1 MKKLLFLGACLV
13 ALASS
18 PAMAQTGGA
27 QVVVV
32 QVSFWASAGQILIS
46 RGEDKTEVISV
57 KKDKNQ
63 GFATEACQKVIAKL
77 YQEGYAIKSTF
88 SDGVSNESILVFIKE
103 K

>member
-13 ALASS
+13 ALTSS

-27 QVVVV
+27 DVVVV
-32 QVSFWASAGQILIS
+32 QVSFGGAGGQILIS
-46 RGEDKTEVISV
+46 RGEGKTEVIAV

-63 GFATEACQKVIAKL
+63 GFETEAYQQLIAKL

-88 SDGVSNESILVFIKE
+88 SDGVRNDSALVFVKE